1 MERVKRDL
9 EAAPQHGYSSANPWS
24 AVFFAATKDME
35 FWSKEVVIP
44 GTLLLARGN
53 KPGSPGKGA
62 TLPIPDPPLLLGRA
76 AQPRR
81 RRSIREKICRF
92 GTQPIRS
99 TPRIE
104 RALRFAGTTT
114 LASVDQTNLKESAQ
128 TRGLI
133 SATSAWGHTPHTNA
147 LGPKT
152 EEIRRARPIGRCPR
166 L

>member
-1 MERVKRDL
+1 MRSEQMERVKRDL

-24 AVFFAATKDME
+24 AVFFAATKGHGVLVQGGRDSGGLS
-35 FWSKEVVIP
+35 FW
-44 GTLLLARGN
+44 ARGN

-114 LASVDQTNLKESAQ
+114 TTLASVDQTTSRKVPKQEVSSVQ
-128 TRGLI
+128 QVHG
-133 SATSAWGHTPHTNA
+133 ATPRTQMHWGQR
-147 LGPKT
+147 L
-152 EEIRRARPIGRCPR
+152 RR
-166 L
+166 